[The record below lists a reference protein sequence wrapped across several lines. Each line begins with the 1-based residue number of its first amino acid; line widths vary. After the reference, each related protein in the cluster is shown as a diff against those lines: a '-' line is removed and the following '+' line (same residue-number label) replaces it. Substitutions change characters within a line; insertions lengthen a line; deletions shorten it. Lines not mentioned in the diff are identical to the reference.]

1 MTSKLRRSRFG
12 SVSTRAPGSKWDSK
26 PSQRAAPLAIITSSM
41 RAIDQLRMLPNP
53 IMISRWLRLCIR
65 SCSISLQTRRSKSEQ
80 SNQRKPE
87 KFKRFKRLMT
97 SCRPISRIRRIL
109 QSVPRGK
116 PNRPLKKSRRLRSRS
131 RLRGINLSWWK
142 SNLNK
147 VSRRSLSKKKRSLGY
162 KKISKIKRLS

>member
-1 MTSKLRRSRFG
+1 MTSRLRRSRFG

-26 PSQRAAPLAIITSSM
+26 PSQQAAQLVLITSSM
-41 RAIDQLRMLPNP
+41 RAIDQLPMLPNP
-53 IMISRWLRLCIR
+53 IMISRWLRLCTR
-65 SCSISLQTRRSKSEQ
+65 SCSISLQTRRSKSAQ

-97 SCRPISRIRRIL
+97 SCRPISRIQRIL
-109 QSVPRGK
+109 QSVPLGK
-116 PNRPLKKSRRLRSRS
+116 PNRLPKKSRRLRSRS

-142 SNLNK
+142 SNMNK
-147 VSRRSLSKKKRSLGY
+147 VLRRSLSKKKRSLGF